1 MAVILQ
7 VKFEK
12 IALLRYKYK
21 SIRPVLLE
29 KGFKFGEKEGSET
42 SAHTY

>member
-1 MAVILQ
+1 MTAILQ

-12 IALLRYKYK
+12 MALLRYKYK

-29 KGFKFGEKEGSET
+29 RGFKFGEKEGSET
-42 SAHTY
+42 PAYTD

>member
-1 MAVILQ
+1 VAAILQ

-21 SIRPVLLE
+21 SIQPVLLE

-42 SAHTY
+42 PAYTD